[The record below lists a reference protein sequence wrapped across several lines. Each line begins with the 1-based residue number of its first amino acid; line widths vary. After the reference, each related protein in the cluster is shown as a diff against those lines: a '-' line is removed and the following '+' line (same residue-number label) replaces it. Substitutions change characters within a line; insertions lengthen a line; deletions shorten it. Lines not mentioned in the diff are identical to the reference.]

1 MADIAIMTEADIG
14 FAVSMTDHEGWA
26 YLEDDFKR
34 LIKLSPEGCF
44 VAWENDERIGMITS
58 VTYTDYG
65 FLGCLIVR
73 EEYRGRKIG
82 EALMRQAVDYLHS
95 KSVRC
100 IELDG
105 VFSAASLYR
114 RLGFQD
120 KYLSLRFARHGSGQA
135 EQKKKLVRSYLPK
148 ELTSFDLA
156 QTGINRKELLDSYF
170 REFADSLYVTGND
183 RLTGY
188 AFVTPRKGGF
198 AKIGPMVAKDK
209 NTAEQIL
216 SDILKDYGGG
226 TIIIG
231 VPAVNT
237 AAMMIILH
245 RGFLYG
251 QPSLRM
257 YLGERRDYE
266 TSIYGIAAADKG

>member
-1 MADIAIMTEADIG
+1 MTEADIG
-14 FAVSMTDHEGWA
+14 FAVSMTDYERWA

-44 VAWENDERIGMITS
+44 VAWENDKRIGMITS
-58 VTYTDYG
+58 VTYADYA

-73 EEYRGRKIG
+73 KEYRGRKIG
-82 EALMRQAVDYLHS
+82 EALIHRAIDHLHGR
-95 KSVRC
+95 SVRC

-114 RLGFQD
+114 RLGFKD
-120 KYLSLRFARHGSGQA
+120 KYLSLRFARYPSGRA
-135 EQKKKLVRSYLPK
+135 EQKKEPAGSCSPE
-148 ELTSFDLA
+148 ELTSFDFA
-156 QTGINRKELLDSYF
+156 QTGINRKELLNCYF
-170 REFADSLYVTGND
+170 PEFANSLYVTGNN

-198 AKIGPMVAKDK
+198 LKIGPMVTK
-209 NTAEQIL
+209 NKKSAGQIL

-226 TIIIG
+226 TIVIG

-237 AAMMIILH
+237 AATTIMLRM
-245 RGFLYG
+245 GFIHG
-251 QPSLRM
+251 PPALRM
-257 YLGERRDYE
+257 YLGEKRDYE